1 MTSGKEQNTT
11 WPENPLYHLW
21 NTCKSAGPPQGD
33 GPYNGMEEG
42 KAGTPTRMNHDLVGD
57 DLRLPCLS

>member
-1 MTSGKEQNTT
+1 MTSGKEQNT
-11 WPENPLYHLW
+11 
-21 NTCKSAGPPQGD
+21 AGPPQGD